1 MQNPFS
7 TIQTTHPTVT
17 APSTGMT
24 STASNVRPMYKL
36 DLKVIEAKNIL
47 REEKISDPLV
57 EVGIRG
63 PMHPIFKSNFVS
75 QTVNPTWDQVFV
87 LSAHNPEEF
96 LVMRIVDA
104 RTGELMGETEIA
116 LGPYLNQGPKDFWVS
131 LFLHRHQRKGFLFHK
146 RKETDEAW
154 IRTPGDVHV
163 QISWA
168 PIDEAQL
175 QSQQPVQQ
183 PSSIQ
188 QPLSGQPQQQGIP
201 AQTAQTSQP
210 FQQSNIAQQGSNIPP
225 QVTQPFQQ
233 SNIPQ
238 STLGKLEQPIV
249 SQPLGQPA
257 IQSSS
262 LGQQSVLPPPQKPK
276 LAFSSTPSTAFTSSH
291 PNL

>member
-1 MQNPFS
+1 
-7 TIQTTHPTVT
+7 
-17 APSTGMT
+17 
-24 STASNVRPMYKL
+24 MYKL

-87 LSAHNPEEF
+87 LSAHNPDEF

-154 IRTPGDVHV
+154 LRTPGDVHV
-163 QISWA
+163 QIAWS

-175 QSQQPVQQ
+175 QTSQLNQQ
-183 PSSIQ
+183 PSSFQ
-188 QPLSGQPQQQGIP
+188 QPLTGQQPQKEFLLKLLNHSNSPTFLNLLWGRWNSQLSRNHWDSLPSNLPLSVNKVCFLPLRNPRLPFRPPLQLPSLPLIP
-201 AQTAQTSQP
+201 TSKNLL
-210 FQQSNIAQQGSNIPP
+210 FS
-225 QVTQPFQQ
+225 
-233 SNIPQ
+233 
-238 STLGKLEQPIV
+238 
-249 SQPLGQPA
+249 PL
-257 IQSSS
+257 
-262 LGQQSVLPPPQKPK
+262 
-276 LAFSSTPSTAFTSSH
+276 
-291 PNL
+291 